1 MSKIAELLNKEICNI
16 SMYDLNNLWE
26 EIVDELT
33 QSWYNELSREI
44 EDSMADLGF
53 EPDINHNSLGYESG
67 IKFQQKDIVC
77 TIYISRPILGYTLME
92 EDSEFRLSAIIE
104 RSTSSTTTHS
114 YDIEADTIQELLI
127 EIQVNSDLLSEV

>member
-1 MSKIAELLNKEICNI
+1 
-16 SMYDLNNLWE
+16 MYDLNNLWE
-26 EIVDELT
+26 GVVDELT

-44 EDSMADLGF
+44 EDSMTDLGF
-53 EPDINHNSLGYESG
+53 ESDINHNSLGHEYG

-77 TIYISRPILGYTLME
+77 KIYISRPILGYTLME